1 MSESPPEPAIRNVS
15 DTAIWAAIYRA
26 RETERKDA
34 LFRDPFA
41 RKLVG
46 ARGDRI
52 AALMKAHD
60 RHEWAWVM
68 RTVLF
73 DRFITQEI
81 AQGADMVVNLAAGL
95 DTRPYRMPLDPSLPW
110 IEVDLPEILDGKEAL
125 LRDERPACALERV
138 RLDLSDVS
146 ARRELF
152 GKLGARAKK
161 ALVITEGLLIYLTR
175 EEVST
180 LAEDLAAPEGFRGW
194 VLDLVSPGLL
204 RLLQREVGAA
214 LDEARAPLKFGPAE
228 GPAFFAPHGWRPL
241 DVRSPLKTAAREK
254 RLPLLLRFAAMLPS
268 SSGPQGSRPWS
279 GICLL
284 ERTFP

>member
-1 MSESPPEPAIRNVS
+1 MNEPPPGPAIRNVS
-15 DTAIWAAIYRA
+15 DTAIWAALYRA

-41 RKLVG
+41 RRLAG

-60 RHEWAWVM
+60 RYDWAWVM

-73 DRFITQEI
+73 DRFITEQI

-95 DTRPYRMPLDPSLPW
+95 DARPYRIPLDPSFPW
-110 IEVDLPEILDGKEAL
+110 VEVDLPDILDDKEAL
-125 LRDERPACALERV
+125 LRNERPACVLERV

-152 GKLGARAKK
+152 RRLGARAKK
-161 ALVITEGLLIYLTR
+161 ALVLTEGLLIYLTR
-175 EEVST
+175 EEVGA
-180 LAEDLAAPEGFRGW
+180 LAEDLAAPEGFRRW
-194 VLDLVSPGLL
+194 ALDLASPGLL

-214 LDEARAPLKFGPAE
+214 LDEARAPLKFGPLE

-254 RLPLLLRFAAMLPS
+254 RLPLLLRFLAMLPAS
-268 SSGPQGSRPWS
+268 AGPQGSRPWS

-284 ERTFP
+284 EKNN